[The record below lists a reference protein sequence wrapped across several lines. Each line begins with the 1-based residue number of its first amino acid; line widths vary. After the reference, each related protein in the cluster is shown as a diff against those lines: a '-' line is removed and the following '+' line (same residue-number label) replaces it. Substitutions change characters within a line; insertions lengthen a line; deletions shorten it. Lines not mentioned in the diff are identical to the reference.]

1 MGKHPHNKKSTKN
14 PGVRTWRVQGANVEV
29 RNDDVN
35 GALRRLRK
43 ILETDNR
50 QKDLAKHEYY
60 EKPSVKRKRE
70 RAAAVKRQQKQMRSS
85 GVQSSYKQRKK

>member
-14 PGVRTWRVQGANVEV
+14 LGVRTWQVQGANVEV

-70 RAAAVKRQQKQMRSS
+70 RAAAVKRQQKQQQSNNPLR
-85 GVQSSYKQRKK
+85 GRQSSKR

>member
-1 MGKHPHNKKSTKN
+1 MGKHPQHKKSTKSL
-14 PGVRTWRVQGANVEV
+14 GVRTWRVQGANVEV

-35 GALRRLRK
+35 GALRRLRR

-70 RAAAVKRQQKQMRSS
+70 RAAAVKRQQKQQ
-85 GVQSSYKQRKK
+85 QSSSPSRKPRR

>member
-1 MGKHPHNKKSTKN
+1 MGKHPHNKRPTKGT
-14 PGVRTWRVQGANVEV
+14 GVRTWRVQGANVEV

-70 RAAAVKRQQKQMRSS
+70 RAAAVKRQQKQQQNSKPQRSRNPRGS
-85 GVQSSYKQRKK
+85 